1 MTATGPSEDP
11 HAGRRVSEGGSP
23 LARARLAV
31 VMLHGRGGS
40 AHDMLRLAEHLPI
53 PDIAFLAPEAAGHS
67 WWPQSFLAPLP
78 ANEPGLSSGLG
89 AVARVIERLEAGGFG
104 PERIVVLGFSQGA
117 CLALEYVA
125 RAGRSFHGL
134 VALSGGLLGTGE
146 GDGPARDDL
155 YGHVPKR
162 FDYAGRLDG
171 MTAFLG
177 CHERD
182 PHIPLARVRETQ
194 AVLERLGAKVTAQ
207 IYPGAGHGVTEEEVR
222 FLRRLLNQSS
232 LSPGVRS

>member
-1 MTATGPSEDP
+1 MTRRRAAAPGRPGSTIDHRVERHADLGRLPTRFFLRRP
-11 HAGRRVSEGGSP
+11 AGR
-23 LARARLAV
+23 
-31 VMLHGRGGS
+31 
-40 AHDMLRLAEHLPI
+40 
-53 PDIAFLAPEAAGHS
+53 S

-78 ANEPGLSSGLG
+78 ANEPGLSFGLG
-89 AVARVIERLEAGGFG
+89 AVARVMERLQGGGFG
-104 PERIVVLGFSQGA
+104 PDRIVALGFSQGA
-117 CLALEYVA
+117 CLGLEYVA
-125 RAGRSFHGL
+125 RAGRPFHGL

-155 YGHVPKR
+155 YGHAPKR

-171 MTAFLG
+171 VTAFLG

-182 PHIPLARVRETQ
+182 PHIPLTRVRETQ

-207 IYPGAGHGVTEEEVR
+207 IYPGGGHGVTEEEVR

-232 LSPGVRS
+232 LNSGVRS

>member
-1 MTATGPSEDP
+1 LPGAPVCG
-11 HAGRRVSEGGSP
+11 ARR
-23 LARARLAV
+23 AV
-31 VMLHGRGGS
+31 VP
-40 AHDMLRLAEHLPI
+40 RL
-53 PDIAFLAPEAAGHS
+53 S
-67 WWPQSFLAPLP
+67 
-78 ANEPGLSSGLG
+78 
-89 AVARVIERLEAGGFG
+89 
-104 PERIVVLGFSQGA
+104 
-117 CLALEYVA
+117 
-125 RAGRSFHGL
+125 
-134 VALSGGLLGTGE
+134 LSGGLLGTGE

-162 FDYAGRLDG
+162 FDYAGRLG

-182 PHIPLARVRETQ
+182 PQIPLAPVRETQ
-194 AVLERLGAKVTAQ
+194 AVLERLGAEVTAQ